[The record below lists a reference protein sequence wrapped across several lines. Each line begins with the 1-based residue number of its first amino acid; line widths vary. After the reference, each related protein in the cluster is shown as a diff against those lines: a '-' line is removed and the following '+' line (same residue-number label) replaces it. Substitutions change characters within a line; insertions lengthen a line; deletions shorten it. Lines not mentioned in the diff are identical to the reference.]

1 MIKIKTPK
9 DIETLR
15 EGGKRL
21 AQILHA
27 VSLEVKVGVST
38 DFLNN
43 KAEELIRAGGD
54 RAAFLNY
61 QPKGASRPYPASLCV
76 SVNDEVVHGI
86 PNEKPKII
94 KDGDVVSLD
103 LGLTH
108 NKLITDH
115 AITVIAGKADSKT
128 EKLLKI
134 TREALYV
141 GIDAAK
147 AGARTGDIGFAIESF
162 VKPHKFG
169 IIEELAGHGV
179 GYEVHEDPF
188 VPNYG
193 NKGEGVLLKAGM
205 VIAIEPMLT
214 LGRPDVYIAKD
225 GYTFKT
231 KDKSLAAHF
240 EHTIVITE
248 KGAEILTML

>member
-1 MIKIKTPK
+1 MITIKTPK
-9 DIETLR
+9 EIEILR

-21 AQILHA
+21 ARILHT
-27 VSLEVKVGVST
+27 VSLEVKPGVTT

-54 RAAFLNY
+54 TSAFLNY
-61 QPKGASRPYPASLCV
+61 KPKGARRPYPASLCV
-76 SVNDEVVHGI
+76 SINDEVVHGI
-86 PNEKPKII
+86 PNEKPRVIAV
-94 KDGDVVSLD
+94 GDVVSLD
-103 LGLTH
+103 LGLIH

-115 AITVIAGKADSKT
+115 AVTVIAGKTNEKA

-141 GIDAAK
+141 GIDSAK

-162 VKPHKFG
+162 VKPYKFG
-169 IIEELAGHGV
+169 IMEELAGHGV
-179 GYEVHEDPF
+179 GYAVHEDPF

-193 NKGEGVLLKAGM
+193 NKGEGALLQSGM

-214 LGRPDVYIAKD
+214 LGSPAVFIAKD

-240 EHTIVITE
+240 EHTVVITE
-248 KGAEILTML
+248 KGAEILTQF